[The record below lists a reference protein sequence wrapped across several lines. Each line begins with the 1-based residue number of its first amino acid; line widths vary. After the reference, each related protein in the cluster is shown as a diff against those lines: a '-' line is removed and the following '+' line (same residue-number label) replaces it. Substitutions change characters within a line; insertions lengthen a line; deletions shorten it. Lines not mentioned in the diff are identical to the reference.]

1 MGAPKKISDEQF
13 LSILRENCGL
23 YARTARAITEQ
34 FGIPYTRQAVR
45 AKAENFPAEL
55 ADILEENLDVAEEGL
70 MSLMKSDN
78 ETVRLK
84 AIELYLKTQGKKRG
98 YTEKTEVEHS
108 GEIGNPQIIFQDI
121 SGQNIGS

>member
-1 MGAPKKISDEQF
+1 MGRARKISDEQF
-13 LSILRENCGL
+13 LSVLRENGGL
-23 YARTARAITEQ
+23 YAKTARAITEQ
-34 FGIPYTRQAVR
+34 FDVPYSRQAVR

-108 GEIGNPQIIFQDI
+108 GDLNGIKIVYKDG
-121 SGQNIGS
+121 SGS